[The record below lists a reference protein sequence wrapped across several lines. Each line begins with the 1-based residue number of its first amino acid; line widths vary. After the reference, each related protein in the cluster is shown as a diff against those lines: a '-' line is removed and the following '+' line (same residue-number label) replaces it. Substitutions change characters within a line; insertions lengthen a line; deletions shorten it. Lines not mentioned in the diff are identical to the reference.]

1 MTTAAL
7 EKRVRALEA
16 EVRVLKNAVPARV
29 VLGKDEKI
37 VTAKK
42 LPKWLQVS
50 LQEVAER
57 KVIGPFDTVE
67 EFMADLRSPG
77 I

>member
-1 MTTAAL
+1 MTTVAL

-16 EVRVLKNAVPARV
+16 EVQVLKNAVPTRMV
-29 VLGKDEKI
+29 RGKDEKR

-50 LQEVAER
+50 LQEIAER